1 MPSSKK
7 KKILIMT
14 ATGKSNL
21 GDELILREEIR
32 FLRSRYGDV
41 TITVCTYNPKT
52 NLIADRTG
60 IKFISYFPNH
70 LLTRPFQNIWYFFTN
85 IFTIY
90 RSDIVIIG
98 GGGIVFD
105 NEPGVSFDN
114 LVRQWYFRTKIAR
127 IAGSLLLFWGISLEV
142 TMISSKL
149 ALKSLFVAWDFV
161 LVRDT
166 RSKELLEALEVPSII
181 IHDIVFLYENEGL
194 KALPGL
200 KKKRVGISVRG
211 GFLEGT
217 EEAIP
222 QIYDYLIAE
231 GYEPIFLVFSTEWS
245 IEQNDSLY
253 IKKLMS
259 GRTYNVTKTI
269 DQTLNVFPFL
279 YASIAMRFHAWVL
292 SCVHESP
299 CIHVSYGPKTD
310 ELVNLLAAEHLTIK
324 PNELSLAIFQKMWH
338 NLTTRYD
345 DESDRLKQ
353 RNSYIKKELRH
364 SLETL

>member
-1 MPSSKK
+1 MANPRK

-41 TITVCTYNPKT
+41 SITVCTYNPKVH
-52 NLIADRTG
+52 LIADPSG
-60 IKFISYFPNH
+60 IRFISYFPNH
-70 LLTRPFQNIWYFFTN
+70 LLTRPLQNIWYFFSN
-85 IFTIY
+85 ILTIY
-90 RSDIVIIG
+90 RSDIVIVG
-98 GGGIVFD
+98 GGGIIFD
-105 NEPGVSFDN
+105 NEPGISFGN
-114 LVRQWYFRTKIAR
+114 LLRQWYFRTKIAR
-127 IAGSLLLFWGISLEV
+127 IAGTLLLFWGISLEV
-142 TMISSKL
+142 SMISSKL
-149 ALKSLFVAWDFV
+149 ALKSLFVSGDFI

-166 RSKELLEALEVPSII
+166 RSKELLEALEVPSVVV
-181 IHDIVFLYENEGL
+181 HDIVFLYENEGL
-194 KALPGL
+194 KALPGV

-222 QIYDYLIAE
+222 QIYDYLVAE
-231 GYEPIFLVFSTEWS
+231 GYEPVFLVFTTEGD

-279 YASIAMRFHAWVL
+279 YASIAMRFHAGIL

-310 ELVNLLAAEHLTIK
+310 ELVNLLEAEHLTIK
-324 PNELSLAIFQKMWH
+324 PNELSLAIFQKMWQ
-338 NLTTRYD
+338 NMTTRYD
-345 DESDRLKQ
+345 DESARLKQ
-353 RNSYIKKELRH
+353 KNTYIKKELRH